1 LNEEKKKPHMEES
14 VPVSAAVGKKGAVP
28 MQTLNP
34 WFGAWGGG
42 DVSMRSRGENVR
54 ELPHMT
60 AVQLG

>member
-1 LNEEKKKPHMEES
+1 MEES